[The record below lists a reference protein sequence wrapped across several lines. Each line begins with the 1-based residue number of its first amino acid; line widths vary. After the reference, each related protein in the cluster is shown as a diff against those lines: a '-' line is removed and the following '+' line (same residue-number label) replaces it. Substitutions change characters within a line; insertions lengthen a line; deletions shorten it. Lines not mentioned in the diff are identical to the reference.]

1 MAAGG
6 RRFRAGVFLCL
17 TVPRVAL
24 VPRLPWAGLGRAVGA
39 PTTQPDGVAAI
50 VLAVDVEGMT
60 VQFEDR
66 ADTNYI
72 RFSDRKWMDYI
83 SVVE

>member
-1 MAAGG
+1 
-6 RRFRAGVFLCL
+6 
-17 TVPRVAL
+17 
-24 VPRLPWAGLGRAVGA
+24 LGRAVGA